1 MKKTMRIFAIL
12 CLHLLLLTACAPDVL
27 TRVVEPEDEQ
37 TDICQAAMEKLR
49 AILPHPDS
57 LYIHHEEIYYDGFL
71 VILDYS
77 AENYFGGRT
86 RNICLYFSEDR
97 IYSGILEEDR
107 ERLLEKLK
115 NEGKIDGTETI
126 LNNIPAKTQ

>member
-12 CLHLLLLTACAPDVL
+12 CLYLLLMTACAPDVL
-27 TRVVEPEDEQ
+27 TRVVEPEEER

-49 AILPHPDS
+49 GILPRPDS
-57 LYIHHEEIYYDGFL
+57 LYIHHKELCYDGFL
-71 VILDYS
+71 LILDYS

-86 RNICLYFSEDR
+86 RNTCLYFSEDR
-97 IYSGILEEDR
+97 IYNGILEEDR

-115 NEGKIDGTETI
+115 NEGKIEGTETI
-126 LNNIPAKTQ
+126 LNNLPVGEE